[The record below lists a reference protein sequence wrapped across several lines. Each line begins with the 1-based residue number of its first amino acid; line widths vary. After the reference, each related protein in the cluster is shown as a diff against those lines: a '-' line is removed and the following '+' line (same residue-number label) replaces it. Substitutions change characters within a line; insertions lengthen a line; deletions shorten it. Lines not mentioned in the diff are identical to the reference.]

1 MDIVESKNGV
11 PIRLTDE
18 RWVHI
23 TEEHS
28 ELAGYYYEVLE
39 TISAP
44 TAIYEGKADEFIA
57 YKEIQPGK
65 FLLVIYK
72 EESNKD
78 GFIITSFLSRN
89 IKRIKRRK
97 QLWHR

>member
-1 MDIVESKNGV
+1 MNIVESKNGV

-44 TAIYEGKADEFIA
+44 TATYEGKADEFIA
-57 YKEIQPGK
+57 YKEIKPGK

-72 EESNKD
+72 EEGNKD

-89 IKRIKRRK
+89 IKRIKRRT